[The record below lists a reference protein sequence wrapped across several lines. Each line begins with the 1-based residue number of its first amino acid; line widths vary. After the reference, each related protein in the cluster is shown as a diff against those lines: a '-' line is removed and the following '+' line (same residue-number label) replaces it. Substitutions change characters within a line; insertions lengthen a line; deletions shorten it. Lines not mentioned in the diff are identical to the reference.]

1 MIENVLVVLNYNDY
15 NTIEKFLNNA
25 IHIESIDKLIVVDN
39 CSTDNSFEKLC
50 AFESEKTDVIKTEKN
65 GGYAY
70 GNNFG
75 VKYAMDKYSPKYVFI
90 SNPDVE
96 FDDSVISSLQGLHK
110 ELETAGENVG
120 CVSCQM
126 KTTSDIDIK
135 TAWKLPRY
143 KSCILDNLIVLSSI
157 LKCKKYNY
165 DYDYFQGEYSKV
177 DVIHGSFFMVAME
190 TFEKVGFFDEDTF
203 LYNEENILAYK
214 LKENKC
220 QSYIL
225 NTKSYLHHHSVSVS
239 KNIKPIRKRLDI
251 AYDSRCVYLNKYL
264 RINKIKKI
272 FNGVT
277 YRIGCFNYIILSKII
292 SFIR

>member
-96 FDDSVISSLQGLHK
+96 FDTEVIN
-110 ELETAGENVG
+110 A
-120 CVSCQM
+120 
-126 KTTSDIDIK
+126 
-135 TAWKLPRY
+135 
-143 KSCILDNLIVLSSI
+143 
-157 LKCKKYNY
+157 
-165 DYDYFQGEYSKV
+165 
-177 DVIHGSFFMVAME
+177 
-190 TFEKVGFFDEDTF
+190 DT
-203 LYNEENILAYK
+203 
-214 LKENKC
+214 
-220 QSYIL
+220 YI
-225 NTKSYLHHHSVSVS
+225 
-239 KNIKPIRKRLDI
+239 
-251 AYDSRCVYLNKYL
+251 
-264 RINKIKKI
+264 
-272 FNGVT
+272 F
-277 YRIGCFNYIILSKII
+277 
-292 SFIR
+292 